1 MAKTCSPSAE
11 IVPLTKNR
19 DTLKTAIDAFGTG
32 GTTAGQLGTAFAW
45 SMLSPNWANIWPA
58 DSKPA
63 AYGTAKLRKIAV
75 LMTDGVYNTLQAHSY
90 GDNSS
95 QAETAQAQAV
105 QLCTN
110 MKTKGIEV
118 YTVGF
123 QIDNDKAK
131 TMLAKCATS
140 SEHNYSAANGDQ
152 LKQAFR
158 DIALKIA
165 FLRLTN

>member
-1 MAKTCSPSAE
+1 MSKSCSPTAQ
-11 IVPLTKNR
+11 IMPLSKNR
-19 DTLKTAIDAFGTG
+19 EALKTAIDAFTTG
-32 GTTAGQLGTAFAW
+32 GSTAGQLGTAFAW
-45 SMLSPNWANIWPA
+45 YMLSPNWANIWPA

-75 LMTDGVYNTLQAHSY
+75 LMTDGVYNTLQSHSY

-95 QAETAQAQAV
+95 QAETAQNQAV
-105 QLCTN
+105 ELCKK
-110 MKTKGIEV
+110 MKDKSIEI

-123 QIDNDKAK
+123 QLDNDKAK
-131 TMLAKCATS
+131 TMLSNCATS
-140 SEHNYSAANGDQ
+140 TEHNYTANNGDQ

>member
-45 SMLSPNWANIWPA
+45 YMLSPNWANIWPA

-75 LMTDGVYNTLQAHSY
+75 LMTDGVYNTLQSHSY

>member
-1 MAKTCSPSAE
+1 
-11 IVPLTKNR
+11 
-19 DTLKTAIDAFGTG
+19 
-32 GTTAGQLGTAFAW
+32 
-45 SMLSPNWANIWPA
+45 
-58 DSKPA
+58 
-63 AYGTAKLRKIAV
+63 
-75 LMTDGVYNTLQAHSY
+75 
-90 GDNSS
+90 
-95 QAETAQAQAV
+95 V

-140 SEHNYSAANGDQ
+140 SAHNYSAANGDQ

-165 FLRLTN
+165 SLRLTN